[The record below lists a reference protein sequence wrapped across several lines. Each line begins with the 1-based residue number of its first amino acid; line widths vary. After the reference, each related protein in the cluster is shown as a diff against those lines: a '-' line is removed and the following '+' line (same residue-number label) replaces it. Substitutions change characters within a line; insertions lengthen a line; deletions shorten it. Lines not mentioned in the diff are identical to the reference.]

1 MGKITIFSLSV
12 STVVLLVTFG
22 QGMGVLRGG
31 DVATHLNWAMTT
43 LVIVLSA
50 NLMAIVH
57 AAQSDRVI
65 RSLRGEAAKTPAGEP
80 QARGLKTERKL

>member
-1 MGKITIFSLSV
+1 MGKITILSLSV
-12 STVVLLVTFG
+12 STAVLLATFG

-31 DVATHLNWAMTT
+31 DVTTHLNWAMAT

-57 AAQSDRVI
+57 AAQSDRLI
-65 RSLRGEAAKTPAGEP
+65 RSLRGEAARATAGEP
-80 QARGLKTERKL
+80 QVRGLETERRL